1 MKYRREVIKIMSK
14 PRQNPN
20 MEQYKVDKPAE
31 LLPFLLSIMSQQSRN
46 SVKSIL
52 TRGQV
57 FVNNQEVTKHDFM
70 LEPGYTVTIQKNK
83 AAKAATFEKMNIL
96 YEDDAIIVIEKDA
109 GLLSIATE
117 KEKSLTAYK
126 QLMTYVRKINPKN
139 RIYVVHRLDRET
151 SGVMLFAK
159 SEQVKQTLQNGWKD
173 MVKERS
179 YVALVEGILNK
190 REDTITSWLKESKT
204 FKMFSSEKPND
215 GKKAITHYKV
225 IKANNNLSLLSVYLE
240 TGRKNQIRVHMSDI
254 GHPIVGDKK
263 YGSKVN
269 PIGRLGLHA
278 IVLAIKHPVTGELLR
293 FKSDIPKVFLKKR

>member
-1 MKYRREVIKIMSK
+1 MNKQ
-14 PRQNPN
+14 RQNPN
-20 MEQYKVDKPAE
+20 MEQYKVEKSEE
-31 LLPFLLSIMSQQSRN
+31 LLSFLLDTMSNRSRN

-57 FVNNQEVTKHDFM
+57 FVNNKEVTKHNFR

-83 AAKAATFEKMNIL
+83 AAKAATFEKMKIL
-96 YEDDAIIVIEKDA
+96 YEDDSIIVIEKDS
-109 GLLSIATE
+109 GLLSVATE

-126 QLMTYVRKINPKN
+126 QLMSYVRKINAKN
-139 RIYVVHRLDRET
+139 RVFVVHRLDRDT

-159 SEQVKQTLQNGWKD
+159 SEKVKQTLQSGWKD

-179 YVALVEGILNK
+179 YVALVEGTVK
-190 REDTITSWLKESKT
+190 KHEGTITSWLKENET
-204 FKMFSSEKPND
+204 FKMYSSQKPND

-240 TGRKNQIRVHMSDI
+240 TGRKNQIRVHMADL
-254 GHPIVGDKK
+254 GHPVVGDKK
-263 YGSKVN
+263 YGSKFN

-278 IVLAIKHPVTGELLR
+278 IVLAFNHPVTGEFLR
-293 FKSDIPKVFLKKR
+293 FKSDIPSVFLKKR